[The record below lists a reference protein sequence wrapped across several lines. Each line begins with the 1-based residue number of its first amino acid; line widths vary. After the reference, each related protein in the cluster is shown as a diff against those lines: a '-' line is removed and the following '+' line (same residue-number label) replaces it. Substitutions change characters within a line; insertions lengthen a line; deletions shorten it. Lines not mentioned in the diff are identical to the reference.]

1 MLLSGNT
8 LYDEEID
15 HVFPM
20 DMYDFSLDENQYRCS
35 NYTNMQPLLPRENRQ
50 KWNKL
55 PTKAM
60 AARVDRSCWPD
71 GITEDMLP
79 DIYPGWR
86 TPLRM

>member
-8 LYDEEID
+8 LHEEEID

-20 DMYDFSLDENQYRCS
+20 AMYDFSLDQNQYRCS
-35 NYTNMQPLLPRENRQ
+35 NYTNMQPLTLVENRW
-50 KWNKL
+50 KSDKL

-60 AARVDRSCWPD
+60 AAKVDRGCWPD
-71 GITEDMLP
+71 GVTEDMLP